1 MGPLSLPT
9 PRLCVKI
16 KFWPEWSRLAKMSK
30 KEAKLWGGRFT
41 EEPNEIFR
49 EFNDSLRFDCRLF
62 VADVS
67 SSIAHANSLWKA
79 GVITGDERVQIVD
92 GLTELLEEEA
102 TTDGFWRGASAEDV
116 HSLIE
121 SKLIGR
127 IGDVGRKLHT
137 GRSRNDQV
145 ATAFRLWVRYEIES
159 TILHVRDVQKA
170 LVDLAERHSKAIIP
184 GYTHLQRAQ
193 PVLFSHW
200 CLAYFEM
207 LRRDRERL
215 LDAHKRVNVL
225 PLGSA
230 ALAGTAYPIDREA
243 VAAELGFASISKNSL
258 DAVSDR
264 DFAVEFVSACSLL
277 MAHLS
282 RLAEDLILYCSQEF
296 GFVTLSDTV
305 SSGSSLMPQKKNPDA
320 LELLRG
326 KAGRVF
332 GHNLGLLTMIKGL
345 PLAYNKDMQEDK
357 EAVFDTADTVNI
369 SLRAAKIVLDNTTLN
384 EERTGDAATHGYL
397 NATELADH
405 LVKKGIPFRTAHE
418 TVGKAVLDSID
429 KGKELHEL
437 SVDELKAFYPEID
450 ETVAE
455 ALSLESAINSKSAHG
470 GTSRQGVT
478 EALAAAHEYLNDKS

>member
-1 MGPLSLPT
+1 MT
-9 PRLCVKI
+9 
-16 KFWPEWSRLAKMSK
+16 K
-30 KEAKLWGGRFT
+30 KAKLWGGRFT
-41 EEPNEIFR
+41 EEPNEVFR

-67 SSIAHANSLWKA
+67 ASIAHANSLWKA
-79 GVITGDERVQIVD
+79 GVLTGDERVQIVD

-102 TTDGFWRGASAEDV
+102 TTDHFWRGLSDEDV
-116 HSLIE
+116 HSVIE
-121 SKLIGR
+121 SKLIEK
-127 IGDVGRKLHT
+127 IGDAGRKLHT

-145 ATAFRLWVRYEIES
+145 ATAFRLWVRYEIEA

-170 LVDLAERHSKAIIP
+170 LIDFAERHENAVIP

-193 PVLFSHW
+193 PVLFAHW

-215 LDAHKRVNVL
+215 LDAHKRVNIL
-225 PLGSA
+225 PLGA
-230 ALAGTAYPIDREA
+230 GALAGTGFPVDREA
-243 VAAELGFASISKNSL
+243 VAAELGFAGVSKNSL

-296 GFVTLSDTV
+296 GFITLSDAV

-332 GHNLGLLTMIKGL
+332 GHNIGLLTMIKGL

-369 SLRAAKIVLDNTTLN
+369 SLRAAKIVLDNATLN
-384 EERTGDAATHGYL
+384 VEHARDAATTGYL

-405 LVKKGIPFRTAHE
+405 LVKRGVPFRTAHE
-418 TVGKAVLDSID
+418 TVGKAVLHAID
-429 KGKELHEL
+429 QGKELHEL
-437 SVDELKAFYPEID
+437 SIDELKAFYPDID
-450 ETVAE
+450 DEVAK
-455 ALSLESAINSKSAHG
+455 ALSTESAIDAKAAFG
-470 GTSRQGVT
+470 GTSRENVSA
-478 EALAAAHEYLNDKS
+478 ALTAAHEYLNDQS